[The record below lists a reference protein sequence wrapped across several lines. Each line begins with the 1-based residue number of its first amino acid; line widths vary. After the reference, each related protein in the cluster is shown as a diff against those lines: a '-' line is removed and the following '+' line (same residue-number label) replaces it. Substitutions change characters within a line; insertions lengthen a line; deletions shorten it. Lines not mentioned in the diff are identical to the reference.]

1 MLLGTS
7 VNQQTYAFETRQH
20 PYAPSKPP
28 TFPDVLPI
36 TPETTAELLAAICSS
51 IKEQGIP
58 EWTLP
63 KKSPVLAVTKLAS
76 NAGLYFPNS
85 NADGQ
90 AKKATAGS
98 KKRAFYDIV
107 RA

>member
-7 VNQQTYAFETRQH
+7 VTPHTYKWETRQH
-20 PYAPSKPP
+20 PFVLSKPP

-36 TPETTAELLAAICSS
+36 TPEHTAQLLAIICSS

-63 KKSPVLAVTKLAS
+63 KKSPVLAVTLAS

-98 KKRAFYDIV
+98 KKRPFNNIFA
-107 RA
+107 